1 MDVLLTIHS
10 VVRWAIILVAVI
22 AVVKFTLGWLRGGQF
37 GGMDRGLA
45 AGFSG
50 LMDLQGALGLVLL
63 VWGGFAGEG
72 FSLYRILH
80 AVSMMAA
87 IATSHQSVRWK
98 NAPDQLRYRNTLLT
112 VLGALVLVFVGL
124 AMLRLKSAG

>member
-1 MDVLLTIHS
+1 MDILLTIHS

-22 AVVKFTLGWLRGGQF
+22 AIVKFALGWLRGGQF

-98 NAPDQLRYRNTLLT
+98 NAPDQLRYRNMLLT

-124 AMLRLKSAG
+124 AMLRLKPAG

>member
-1 MDVLLTIHS
+1 LDILLTIHS

-22 AVVKFTLGWLRGGQF
+22 AVVKFALGWLRGGQF

-50 LMDLQGALGLVLL
+50 LMDLQGLLGLVLL
-63 VWGGFAGEG
+63 VWGGFAGVG
-72 FSLYRILH
+72 FPLYRILH

-87 IATSHQSVRWK
+87 IATSHQSARWK